1 MIVNITQNSAVSTS
15 EFSFKGWVSYI
26 LLYSMMVYRVE
37 IYYTSYLIKV
47 TVVAF
52 KNEDDDHSVSRSNYL
67 IAKK

>member
-1 MIVNITQNSAVSTS
+1 
-15 EFSFKGWVSYI
+15 
-26 LLYSMMVYRVE
+26 MVYRVE